1 MSKMH
6 AELENGRILI
16 FDSYMVKDS
25 IKEIPG
31 RIWDAQ
37 RKVWSVP
44 INTDNV
50 ETLKILGC
58 DFNDELKDF
67 YDSFKSENTQGI
79 HTPIM
84 TMPIKATPYQHQIKG
99 FNFACR
105 LMGIEKGGDDPI
117 HSISRGSALLME
129 M

>member
-1 MSKMH
+1 MH
-6 AELENGRILI
+6 AELENGQILI
-16 FDSYMVKDS
+16 FDSYMAKNS

-44 INTDNV
+44 AKTDNI

-58 DFNDELKDF
+58 DFSNELKKLAV
-67 YDSFKSENTQGI
+67 SFKSENVPVE

-84 TMPIKATPYQHQIKG
+84 PMPIKANPYQHQIKG
-99 FNFACR
+99 FNFACQ
-105 LMGIEKGGDDPI
+105 LMGIAW
-117 HSISRGSALLME
+117 R
-129 M
+129 